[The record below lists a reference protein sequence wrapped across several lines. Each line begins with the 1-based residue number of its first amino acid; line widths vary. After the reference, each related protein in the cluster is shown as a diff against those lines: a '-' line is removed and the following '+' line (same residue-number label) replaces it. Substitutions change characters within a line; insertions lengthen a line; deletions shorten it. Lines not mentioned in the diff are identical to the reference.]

1 MRQLIQEK
9 DGEPVGK
16 GTKKRDNRPIV
27 WFLVSK
33 GGVEEGGTGEKREKV
48 ESLSPDMER
57 ERKGL
62 PVGTLLP
69 F

>member
-1 MRQLIQEK
+1 M
-9 DGEPVGK
+9 
-16 GTKKRDNRPIV
+16 
-27 WFLVSK
+27 
-33 GGVEEGGTGEKREKV
+33 EEGGTGEKREKV